1 MGQFVQGETPKS
13 RSQTLCLEHFPLH
26 HHTDCSHREN
36 RRFDITLPNL
46 LPLQR
51 SSPLVCFHIDFY
63 SYWELGNRSLSQI
76 PHDLGQKAAHE
87 EGVAVGTEGSGSMF
101 SDLRGLLGVAL
112 WSGQGLGQQV
122 HCAHGAVLGA
132 DLLGQLPLL
141 LQCAGL
147 LVGW

>member
-1 MGQFVQGETPKS
+1 MSNSLRLPPTQEKEERLRYLVKLF
-13 RSQTLCLEHFPLH
+13 
-26 HHTDCSHREN
+26 CSLYLV
-36 RRFDITLPNL
+36 LP
-46 LPLQR
+46 
-51 SSPLVCFHIDFY
+51 IDFY

-141 LQCAGL
+141 LHCAGL